1 MTITNA
7 LRAALLELINN
18 PSKPAIS
25 AEDAARLIELRFAT
39 RWANTLAITRAGR
52 LAAFPPTSGGPT
64 P

>member
-1 MTITNA
+1 MKITNA

-25 AEDAARLIELRFAT
+25 AEDAERLIELGLAS
-39 RWANTLAITRAGR
+39 RWANTLAVTRAGR
-52 LAAFPPTSGGPT
+52 LAAFPPVGGPT